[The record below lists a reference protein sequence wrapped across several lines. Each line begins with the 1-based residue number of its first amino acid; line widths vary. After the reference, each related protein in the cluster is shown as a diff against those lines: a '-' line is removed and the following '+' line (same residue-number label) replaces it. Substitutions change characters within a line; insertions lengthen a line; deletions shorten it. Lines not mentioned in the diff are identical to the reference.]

1 MPQGSVVCPLLFSI
15 YENDLAEN
23 ILSNAKQSANDTNLY
38 SVVHNINH
46 TSADLTYDLS
56 IIKYWTFL
64 WKTK

>member
-1 MPQGSVVCPLLFSI
+1 MPQASVVSPLLFSI

-38 SVVHNINH
+38 SVVRNINH
-46 TSADLTYDLS
+46 TPADLTYHLS